1 MTDEVRD
8 DPHTSID
15 EHSHPNK
22 PSSLEKA
29 KQDEPSPLSKPWI
42 LRPYNYLPIII
53 ILGQLVLLFGGW
65 TFYIVTSSRP
75 VSLPESTAIFTKNK
89 PTLVTLIVTVF
100 STILALTS
108 GYLYARAIR
117 YALSLSLS
125 EPLSLFTI
133 HTAVKIAS
141 KSPILNVRRMKW
153 TLAGLISIVALALQT
168 AAWSTLL
175 TPRSILIETSMTG
188 SELDFSKEEVL
199 RATNEAFDLDTDEG
213 TDLPVAVGT
222 LLLNSGHSA
231 VDGKFGRP
239 SPDDFNGFTF
249 VNGTG
254 GISPANLR
262 LIPSIMGALLN
273 SQISLANLTHDL
285 PVNFR
290 LEKQIVSPRGFSTNF
305 TITQQGMT
313 AEVKCEQRA
322 LNGTTTPAFIVES
335 PLGSEIA
342 IGTAGDTTTYRQ
354 ARGRTECGAADQ
366 HPFIYLL
373 RSSPHPLGLPNAVYI
388 ASCENPG
395 EPLFQYILQGS
406 GLYASIPT
414 TICTLKPQITRVNV
428 HYSQFSTDVSGHL
441 DRIEVMD
448 PLEVT
453 DMSLNPTA
461 QKSLI
466 DDVLIASQLTERNTL
481 GNSVVSFL
489 DDVDGRREL
498 NEILE
503 NHFRGSFEVAA
514 TIVRTTYTQTNN
526 SLYVSGSTVPERFR
540 AFTSG
545 TYTTENIGWHH
556 QSATAP
562 LALLSPTFI
571 SLFSI
576 LIVSTSIIRAR
587 SKNKGQEG
595 TGERAQLEYFDP
607 GDMLHIM
614 AASSA
619 GAFKDPFPVYNADD
633 ADFLKHA
640 QKVKVRLV
648 PPGES
653 DASAS
658 GPGGSNGHSS
668 GTAGQSS
675 KPLGLVQTA

>member
-1 MTDEVRD
+1 MADEVRD
-8 DPHTSID
+8 VAHTSMD

-42 LRPYNYLPIII
+42 LRPHNYLPIII
-53 ILGQLVLLFGGW
+53 ILGQLTLLFGGW

-141 KSPILNVRRMKW
+141 KSPILNVRKVKW
-153 TLAGLISIVALALQT
+153 TVAGLISIVALALQT

-188 SELDFSKEEVL
+188 SELDFSREEVL
-199 RATNEAFDLDTDEG
+199 RATNEAFDWDTDEG
-213 TDLPVAVGT
+213 IDLPVAVGT
-222 LLLNSGHSA
+222 LLSNSGHSA
-231 VDGKFGRP
+231 ADGKFGRP
-239 SPDDFNGFTF
+239 TPDDFNGFTF

-262 LIPSIMGALLN
+262 LIPSILGALLN
-273 SQISLANLTHDL
+273 SQTSMANLTYNL
-285 PVNFR
+285 PINFR
-290 LEKQIVSPRGFSTNF
+290 LEKQIVSPRGFNTNF

-322 LNGTTTPAFIVES
+322 LNGTTTPAFTVES

-342 IGTAGDTTTYRQ
+342 IGIGGDTTMYRQ
-354 ARGRTECGAADQ
+354 ARGLTDCGAADQ

-373 RSSPHPLGLPNAVYI
+373 LSTPYPLGVPNAVYI
-388 ASCENPG
+388 ASCEDPS

-428 HYSQFSTDVSGHL
+428 HYSQFSTDVAEHL
-441 DRIEVMD
+441 DRIEVLD
-448 PLEVT
+448 PLEVM
-453 DMSLNPTA
+453 DMSLPPAA

-466 DDVLIASQLTERNTL
+466 NEVLFASQLAERNTL
-481 GNSVVSFL
+481 VRPLPDVPLLTIFSVVQ
-489 DDVDGRREL
+489 
-498 NEILE
+498 E
-503 NHFRGSFEVAA
+503 NHLRGSFEVAA

-526 SLYVSGSTVPERFR
+526 SLYVSGNTIPEQFR

-571 SLFSI
+571 ALFSI
-576 LIVSTSIIRAR
+576 LIVMTGIIRAHN
-587 SKNKGQEG
+587 KNKGQEG
-595 TGERAQLEYFDP
+595 TGQRAQQLEYFDP

-614 AASSA
+614 AASST

-648 PPGES
+648 PPGEP

-658 GPGGSNGHSS
+658 GPSGSTRTNGHSS
-668 GTAGQSS
+668 GTAGQSM
-675 KPLGLVQTA
+675 PLGLVQTV